1 MLEADRYSLAGR
13 LAGQLGYHED
23 AVRLFTEG
31 LVKHPDEPRLLRHRG
46 HRHITLRRF
55 EDARSDLQR
64 AAEVT
69 RGWSDEHEFY
79 GSETRDDVYQLIL
92 GNTEALKYQRVP
104 VNAQTISDT
113 KHLYKATLLSSI
125 YYHLALSHY
134 LLGEFDKAVE
144 NYNETI
150 RVATDDEI
158 RLAASDWRYMSLRRL
173 GRAEEAAATLDGL
186 KTTGGAF
193 EDSYYYKR
201 WRMYRGELQPADLI
215 NPADPN
221 KTAIATQGY
230 GVGNWYL
237 YNGKR
242 DEAHT
247 IFQLV
252 LNHGSKDAFGYITSE
267 VELQRS

>member
-1 MLEADRYSLAGR
+1 MLDADRYSLAGR

-31 LVKHPDEPRLLRHRG
+31 LDKYPDEPRLLRHRG
-46 HRHITLRRF
+46 HRFITLRRF
-55 EDARSDLQR
+55 GDARSDLQR
-64 AAEVT
+64 AAELT
-69 RGWSDEHEFY
+69 SGWADEHEFY
-79 GSETRDDVYQLIL
+79 GPETKDDIYQVIL
-92 GNTEALKYQRVP
+92 GNTEALRYQRVP
-104 VNAQTISDT
+104 VNPQTISET

-173 GRAEEAAATLDGL
+173 GRDDEAKATLSQL

-193 EDSYYYKR
+193 KDSYYYKR
-201 WRMYRGELQPADLI
+201 WRMYLGELQPQDLI
-215 NPADPN
+215 DPKDPN

-237 YNGKR
+237 YNGNR
-242 DEAHT
+242 DEARR

-252 LNHGSKDAFGYITSE
+252 LDYGSRDAFGYITSE